1 MRVNGGCG
9 EELLFLRGQEQDT
22 EGKLRPE
29 RVGLPK
35 DVQGVEVGSAQ
46 AS

>member
-1 MRVNGGCG
+1 MWVNCGGG

-35 DVQGVEVGSAQ
+35 DLQGVGVGSAQ

>member
-1 MRVNGGCG
+1 MWVNGGCS
-9 EELLFLRGQEQDT
+9 EELLFLRGQDQDI

-35 DVQGVEVGSAQ
+35 DLQGLGAGSVQ

>member
-1 MRVNGGCG
+1 MWVNCGGG
-9 EELLFLRGQEQDT
+9 KELLFLRGQEQDT

-35 DVQGVEVGSAQ
+35 DLQGVGDGSAQ